1 MIKSSNIKL
10 ARQRA
15 QRKVTNVPEKKWYQT
30 IQASDVGNMV
40 IVKRI
45 DTYDTSIYQAGE
57 NTAEYV
63 RLGVIEMVDNR
74 PAINVGDIRHDYFD
88 ENGVF
93 TRYNETEYVVYGIE
107 AGYTEDMETI
117 PEIEDKWKR
126 TFFKGERTQ
135 LSPTYAQEYVWQVYH
150 EHVHVCIDCMMKSEH
165 LDQSNFDQDH
175 NQRYTEAQKHGRIDI
190 VSNMYGELGIT
201 AFSKTPC
208 EYCGSELAGE
218 RYKAIYTA
226 HHHATNPDSMY
237 FSTWTLRK
245 ASI

>member
-1 MIKSSNIKL
+1 M
-10 ARQRA
+10 A
-15 QRKVTNVPEKKWYQT
+15 EKKWYQT
-30 IQASDVGNMV
+30 IQASDVGKMV

-45 DTYDTSIYQAGE
+45 DTYDTSIYQVGE

-63 RLGVIEMVDNR
+63 RLGVIEMVDDR
-74 PAINVGDIRHDYFD
+74 PTINLGDIRHDYFV

-135 LSPTYAQEYVWQVYH
+135 LSPTYSQEYVWQVYH
-150 EHVHVCIDCMMKSEH
+150 EHVDVCINCMMKAEG
-165 LDQSNFDQDH
+165 LEQANFDADH
-175 NQRYTEAQKHGRIDI
+175 VQRYTEAQKHGRIDI
-190 VSNMYGELGIT
+190 VANMYGELGIT
-201 AFSKTPC
+201 AFAKTPC
-208 EYCGSELAGE
+208 DYCGSELHGE